1 MENSRSASTISDDQ
15 TRGRTEAETV
25 ANESTKAMS
34 ILEMALRLGGVPQST
49 IDEIEKASPAAAD
62 LVKMVKNNQVLIGK
76 IAAFAAEAK
85 PTLDKAAAL
94 YIEASPLINQV
105 TPLVN
110 QAWIDVKDIL
120 PAAQDILA
128 LLKAQQAQSDQPAP
142 GSQF

>member
-1 MENSRSASTISDDQ
+1 
-15 TRGRTEAETV
+15 
-25 ANESTKAMS
+25 
-34 ILEMALRLGGVPQST
+34 MALRLGGVPQAT

-62 LVKMVKNNQVLIGK
+62 LVKMIKNNQALIGK
-76 IAAFAAEAK
+76 IAAFITEAK
-85 PTLDKAAAL
+85 PTLDKAASL
-94 YIEASPLINQV
+94 YIEASPLINQA

-128 LLKAQQAQSDQPAP
+128 LLKVQQAQSDQPAP